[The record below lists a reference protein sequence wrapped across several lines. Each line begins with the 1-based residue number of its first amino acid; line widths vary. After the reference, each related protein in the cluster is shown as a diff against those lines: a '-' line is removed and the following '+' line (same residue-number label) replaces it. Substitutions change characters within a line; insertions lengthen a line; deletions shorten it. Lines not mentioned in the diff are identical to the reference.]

1 MLRSNDTI
9 STGRGA
15 PSKRREPIFDL
26 PPVVT
31 CLLVVLLAIYG
42 VESVVSEASLS
53 SLLEQFGFVP
63 GHLTL
68 AICPQAFWRLQLHA
82 TDSALASEEA
92 HAARAFL
99 QARGLVGSASPAL
112 GACALS
118 FSAYARLSIADLMTL
133 VTYAFLHL
141 SWTHVALNSIWI
153 VAFGPPLARRVG
165 AVRFLIFFIGA
176 AIAGALV
183 HWAFNALDFAPLAGA
198 SASDSGLMGA
208 ASRFIFEPGGPLDS
222 PARSFASDQRA
233 NFDVAA
239 PPLKTLLSER
249 RVLIFLGVW
258 LVGNFVLGAFAQ
270 PLGLSDLP
278 VAWLAHLGGFAFG
291 FFALP
296 LFDRQR
302 RGLSRPQV

>member
-1 MLRSNDTI
+1 MGRSDDTI
-9 STGRGA
+9 STGGRA
-15 PSKRREPIFDL
+15 PAKRREPVFDL

-31 CLLVVLLAIYG
+31 VLLVVLLAIYG

-53 SLLEQFGFVP
+53 FLLERFGFVP

-68 AICPQAFWRLQLHA
+68 SICPQAFWRLQSHA
-82 TDSALASEEA
+82 ADSALAYEEA

-99 QARGLVGSASPAL
+99 QARGLIESAGQAPS
-112 GACALS
+112 ACALS
-118 FSAYARLSIADLMTL
+118 LSGYARLSAADLMTP

-141 SWTHVALNSIWI
+141 SWTHVGLNSIWI

-165 AVRFLIFFIGA
+165 AVRFLIFFIAA

-183 HWAFNALDFAPLAGA
+183 HWAFNPLDFAPLAGA

-208 ASRFIFEPGGPLDS
+208 AARFVFEPGGPLDS
-222 PARSFASDQRA
+222 PARSLASGQRA

-239 PPLKTLLSER
+239 PSLKTLLGES

-258 LVGNFVLGAFAQ
+258 LAGNFVLGAFAQ
-270 PLGLSDLP
+270 SLGLSDLP

-291 FFALP
+291 FFAFP
-296 LFDRQR
+296 LFDGR
-302 RGLSRPQV
+302 RGLAGPEV